1 MHTGWKRSDN
11 CLYCVHRKFQG
22 VYKKKKKKIPKDKF
36 SKVAGCT
43 IQNNKNTMVFLY
55 TNNEQLGVL

>member
-22 VYKKKKKKIPKDKF
+22 VYKKNKTPKDKF

-43 IQNNKNTMVFLY
+43 IQNNKNTTVFLY